1 MIPRRNS
8 EPRFLMAA
16 TALAALVLQ
25 VVSLPYWLSVLRP
38 AVLVLVVLY
47 WSVLAPRAG
56 GIALGFISGLVLDVF
71 RGSVLGQHA
80 LAVSLVT
87 YLAIRFHL
95 QVRTKPVLQQ
105 SLFAFAALFL
115 YELVV
120 WSIDGWS
127 GHGVASATRWLH
139 PVTGGLVWPLLA
151 VGLERLQTAR

>member
-1 MIPRRNS
+1 MNPRRGG
-8 EPRFLMAA
+8 EPRLSALL

-25 VVSLPYWLSVLRP
+25 VVPLPYWLSILRP

-47 WSVLAPRAG
+47 WSVVAPRAG
-56 GIALGFISGLVLDVF
+56 GIALGFASGLALDVF

-95 QVRTKPVLQQ
+95 QLRNQPVYQQ
-105 SLFAFAALFL
+105 ALFTFAALFL
-115 YELVV
+115 YETIV

-127 GHGVASATRWLH
+127 GHQIAGATRWLH
-139 PVTGGLVWPLLA
+139 PLTGGLAWPLVVVVLD
-151 VGLERLQTAR
+151 RFHSAR